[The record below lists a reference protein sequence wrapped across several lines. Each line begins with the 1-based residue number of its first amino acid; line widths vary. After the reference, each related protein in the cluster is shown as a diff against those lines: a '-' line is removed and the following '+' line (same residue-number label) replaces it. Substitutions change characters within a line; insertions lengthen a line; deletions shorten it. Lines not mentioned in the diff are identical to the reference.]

1 MSEPARKLADA
12 MGRRIVPQDE
22 YDRASDADR
31 RRALAARA
39 ALQQRSHPMVLRRR
53 TVQLRQEYLRLFTEW
68 CSIHA
73 GDEEVL

>member
-1 MSEPARKLADA
+1 MVAQAAADFHIPLQVAVVIPAPVEDLH
-12 MGRRIVPQDE
+12 
-22 YDRASDADR
+22 
-31 RRALAARA
+31 AARA

-68 CSIHA
+68 SRLHA